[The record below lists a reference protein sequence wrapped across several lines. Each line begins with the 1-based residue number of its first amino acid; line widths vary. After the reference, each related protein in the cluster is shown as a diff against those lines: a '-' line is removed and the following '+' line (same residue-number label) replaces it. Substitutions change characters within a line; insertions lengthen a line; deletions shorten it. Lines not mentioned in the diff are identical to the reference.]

1 MSYGSI
7 FRFGRRLAGATA
19 IASVLFLLPD
29 AASAAPQA
37 LGLVA
42 TQEAMPLQCDDGV
55 CVAFLSS
62 FCLEE
67 ERNPPESR
75 TAYSPAEG
83 SNIALIVE
91 TKGGRT
97 VRLSGADY
105 LSFNVRLD
113 FTSILAKLPQ
123 SRVAGLSP
131 TRISIHVG
139 PLATL
144 VPVPVPGDTDLHSA
158 DELKLVTGPYRKTG
172 NRFFDEGGE
181 TGETVSMMTQ
191 MINRMPRSGRATK
204 EGRGGTLSLV
214 LNGAD
219 GRASRVGARE
229 RFQAIVEGCE
239 GMLETTERMNMRA
252 CLTYRHEVMQTRTNR
267 KFWRA
272 LGGV

>member
-83 SNIALIVE
+83 SNIAFPHSVQVQRFVHHRFVGHHNHNARAVLI
-91 TKGGRT
+91 GGFH
-97 VRLSGADY
+97 G
-105 LSFNVRLD
+105 
-113 FTSILAKLPQ
+113 LA
-123 SRVAGLSP
+123 
-131 TRISIHVG
+131 
-139 PLATL
+139 
-144 VPVPVPGDTDLHSA
+144 
-158 DELKLVTGPYRKTG
+158 
-172 NRFFDEGGE
+172 
-181 TGETVSMMTQ
+181 
-191 MINRMPRSGRATK
+191 
-204 EGRGGTLSLV
+204 
-214 LNGAD
+214 
-219 GRASRVGARE
+219 
-229 RFQAIVEGCE
+229 
-239 GMLETTERMNMRA
+239 
-252 CLTYRHEVMQTRTNR
+252 
-267 KFWRA
+267 
-272 LGGV
+272 